1 MHPAYRTHLILSFV
15 ADLAQVLIWTGF
27 TVFQVTVVGMSPLQ
41 LVLMGSVLEIT
52 ILLCEVPTGVIADL
66 VSRRLSII
74 LGFALT
80 AVAYLLQ
87 AAMPTVPIAILGAVI
102 WGVGVTCL
110 SGAYDAWLADE
121 LGQER
126 LGPALLRGEQVAR
139 VAALF
144 GLAGSAL
151 LGSLWLGLPVL
162 VGGLLFA
169 ACALYCTVAMPE
181 TTFHRAAADE
191 RSTWRKVL
199 VTLRDGMRVVRRRPH
214 LLRLLGVLFFFGL
227 FSEAWDRLWQAH
239 LVTTFDLAA
248 LTPFAP
254 IVLLAALG
262 GVEMLLSIGAA
273 ELLRRRLRPHD
284 VRQTRRL
291 VFGFTAV
298 MVLGL
303 LAYGLAPQIGVALLA
318 FLGFSVARGLIG
330 PLLSTWQNRQIDD
343 PRVRATV
350 LSLGG
355 QSDALGQL
363 AGGPPLGAIGNR
375 SLRAAFVVS
384 ALLLVPNLWLLRERA
399 EPVTGVPATEA
410 SELADM
416 SAVE

>member
-1 MHPAYRTHLILSFV
+1 VHPAYRSHLILSFL
-15 ADLAQVLIWTGF
+15 ADGAHVLIWTGF
-27 TVFQVTVVGMSPLQ
+27 TVFQLTVVGMSPLQ
-41 LVLMGSVLEIT
+41 LVLVGSVLEIT

-74 LGFALT
+74 LGFAIT
-80 AVAYLLQ
+80 AIAYLLQ
-87 AAMPTVPIAILGAVI
+87 AAIPTFPVAVLGAVI
-102 WGVGVTCL
+102 WGVGVTCI

-121 LGQER
+121 IGQER
-126 LGPALLRGEQVAR
+126 LADALLRGEQIAR
-139 VAALF
+139 IAALF
-144 GLAGSAL
+144 GLAGSAA

-169 ACALYCTVAMPE
+169 ACAVYCLIAMPE
-181 TTFHRAAADE
+181 KNFHRAAADE
-191 RSTWRKVL
+191 RSTWRKMA
-199 VTLRDGMRVVRRRPH
+199 VTLRDGVRVVRRRPN

-239 LVTTFDLAA
+239 LVTTFDLAT

-254 IVLLAALG
+254 IVLLAVLG
-262 GVEMLLSIGAA
+262 GVEMLVAIGAA
-273 ELLRRRLRPHD
+273 ELLRRRLRPD
-284 VRQTRRL
+284 DTDQTRRL
-291 VFGFTAV
+291 VFAFTAV

-303 LAYGLAPQIGVALLA
+303 LAYGLAPHIGVALIA

-330 PLLSTWQNRQIDD
+330 PLLNTWQNAQIDD

-363 AGGPPLGAIGNR
+363 AGGLPLGAVGNR
-375 SLRAAFVVS
+375 SLRAAFLVS
-384 ALLLVPNLWLLRERA
+384 ALLLVPNLWLLRPRL
-399 EPVTGVPATEA
+399 EPRPIWPIDKHTG
-410 SELADM
+410 
-416 SAVE
+416 

>member
-1 MHPAYRTHLILSFV
+1 MSQAYRAHLVLSFLSD
-15 ADLAQVLIWTGF
+15 AAHVLIWTGF
-27 TVFQVTVVGMSPLQ
+27 TVFQLTVVGMSPLQ
-41 LVLMGSVLEIT
+41 LVLVGSIFEIV

-66 VSRRLSII
+66 ISRRLSIVI
-74 LGFALT
+74 GFALT
-80 AVAYLLQ
+80 AIAYLVQVAL
-87 AAMPTVPIAILGAVI
+87 PTFPVAVLGAVI
-102 WGVGVTCL
+102 WGVGVTCI

-126 LGPALLRGEQVAR
+126 LGDALLRGEQVAR

-144 GLAGSAL
+144 GLAGSAA
-151 LGSLWLGLPVL
+151 LGSLWLGLPIL

-169 ACALYCTVAMPE
+169 ICAGYCLLAMPE
-181 TTFHRAAADE
+181 RNFQRAAADE
-191 RSTWRKVL
+191 RTTWRRMAA
-199 VTLRDGMRVVRRRPH
+199 TLREGVRVVRRRPS
-214 LLRLLGVLFFFGL
+214 LLRLLAVLFFFGL

-262 GVEMLLSIGAA
+262 GVEMLFAIGAA
-273 ELLRRRLRPHD
+273 ELLRRRLRAD
-284 VRQTRRL
+284 DAAQTRRL
-291 VFGFTAV
+291 VFVFTAV

-303 LAYGLAPQIGVALLA
+303 VGYGLAPQIGVALLA

-330 PLLSTWQNRQIDD
+330 PLLSTWQNSQIDD
-343 PRVRATV
+343 SRVRATV

-363 AGGPPLGAIGNR
+363 AGGLPLGAVGNR
-375 SLRAAFVVS
+375 SLRAAFLLS
-384 ALLLVPNLWLLRERA
+384 AALLAPNLWLLRERPSA
-399 EPVTGVPATEA
+399 PPIREA
-410 SELADM
+410 ADM
-416 SAVE
+416 AD

>member
-1 MHPAYRTHLILSFV
+1 VNPAYRSHLILSFL
-15 ADLAQVLIWTGF
+15 ADGAHVLIWTGF
-27 TVFQVTVVGMSPLQ
+27 TVFQLTVVGMSPLQ
-41 LVLMGSVLEIT
+41 LVLVGSVLEIT

-80 AVAYLLQ
+80 AGAYLLQ
-87 AAMPTVPIAILGAVI
+87 AVVATFPVAVLGAVI

-126 LGPALLRGEQVAR
+126 LGDALLRGEQVAR

-144 GLAGSAL
+144 GLVGSAA

-162 VGGLLFA
+162 VGGVLFA
-169 ACALYCTVAMPE
+169 LCAAYCLLAMPE
-181 TTFHRAAADE
+181 TNFHRAAAGE
-191 RSTWRKVL
+191 RSSWRRFAA
-199 VTLRDGMRVVRRRPH
+199 TLRDGVRVVRRRPS
-214 LLRLLGVLFFFGL
+214 LLRLLGILFFFGL

-239 LVTTFDLAA
+239 MVTTFDLAA
-248 LTPFAP
+248 LMPVAP

-262 GVEMLLSIGAA
+262 GVEMLLAIGAA
-273 ELLRRRLRPHD
+273 ELLRRRLRPD
-284 VRQTRRL
+284 DAGQTRQL
-291 VFGFTAV
+291 VFGFTAA
-298 MVLGL
+298 MVIGL
-303 LAYGLAPQIGVALLA
+303 LAYGLAPQIGVALVA
-318 FLGFSVARGLIG
+318 FLLFSVARGLIG
-330 PLLSTWQNRQIDD
+330 PLLSTWQNAQIDD

-363 AGGPPLGAIGNR
+363 AGGLPLGAVGNR

-384 ALLLVPNLWLLRERA
+384 ALLLAPNLWLLRARPEPQPILEAA
-399 EPVTGVPATEA
+399 EMV
-410 SELADM
+410 D
-416 SAVE
+416 

>member
-1 MHPAYRTHLILSFV
+1 MHPAYRSHLILSFL
-15 ADLAQVLIWTGF
+15 ADGAHVLIWTGF
-27 TVFQVTVVGMSPLQ
+27 TVFQLTVVGMSPLQ
-41 LVLMGSVLEIT
+41 LVLVGSVLEIT

-66 VSRRLSII
+66 VSRRLSVI

-80 AVAYLLQ
+80 AIAYLLQ
-87 AAMPTVPIAILGAVI
+87 AAFPTFPVAVLGAVI

-121 LGQER
+121 IGQER
-126 LGPALLRGEQVAR
+126 LANALLRGEQIAR
-139 VAALF
+139 IAALS
-144 GLAGSAL
+144 GLAGSAG

-169 ACALYCTVAMPE
+169 FCAAYCLIAMPE
-181 TTFHRAAADE
+181 TNFHRAAADE
-191 RSTWRKVL
+191 GSTWRKL
-199 VTLRDGMRVVRRRPH
+199 AVTLRDGVRVVRRRPN

-262 GVEMLLSIGAA
+262 GIEMLIAIGAA
-273 ELLRRRLRPHD
+273 ELLRRRLRPD
-284 VRQTRRL
+284 DADQTRRL
-291 VFGFTAV
+291 VLAFTAV

-303 LAYGLAPQIGVALLA
+303 LAYGLAPQIGVALVA

-330 PLLSTWQNRQIDD
+330 PLLNTWQNVQIDD

-363 AGGPPLGAIGNR
+363 AGGLPLGAVGNR
-375 SLRAAFVVS
+375 SLRAVFVIS
-384 ALLLVPNLWLLRERA
+384 ALLLAPNLWLLRLRP
-399 EPVTGVPATEA
+399 EPRPILEV
-410 SELADM
+410 ADITD
-416 SAVE
+416 

>member
-1 MHPAYRTHLILSFV
+1 MNPAYRSHLVLRFM
-15 ADLAQVLIWTGF
+15 ADLANVLIWTGF
-27 TVFQVTVVGMSPLQ
+27 TIFQLTIVGMSPLQ
-41 LVLMGSVLEIT
+41 LVLVGSVLEIT

-74 LGFALT
+74 LGFGIT

-87 AAMPTVPIAILGAVI
+87 AAVPTFPVAVLGAVI
-102 WGVGVTCL
+102 WGVGVTCI

-126 LGPALLRGEQVAR
+126 LGDALLRGEQVGR
-139 VAALF
+139 IAALA

-151 LGSLWLGLPVL
+151 LGSIWLGLPVL

-169 ACALYCTVAMPE
+169 LCAAYCIVAMPE
-181 TTFHRAAADE
+181 TNFHRAAADE
-191 RSTWRKVL
+191 RSTWRKMAA
-199 VTLRDGMRVVRRRPH
+199 TLRDGAQVLRRRPN

-262 GVEMLLSIGAA
+262 GIEMLLSIAAA
-273 ELLRRRLRPHD
+273 ELLRRRLRPD
-284 VRQTRRL
+284 DAQQTRRL
-291 VFGFTAV
+291 VFAFTLI

-303 LAYGLAPQIGVALLA
+303 LAYGLAPQIGVALVA
-318 FLGFSVARGLIG
+318 FLAFSVARRMIR
-330 PLLSTWQNRQIDD
+330 PLLSTWQNAQIDD

-363 AGGPPLGAIGNR
+363 AGGPPLGAVGNR

-384 ALLLVPNLWLLRERA
+384 ALLLAPNLWLLRRRT
-399 EPVTGVPATEA
+399 EPNVAPLHEA
-410 SELADM
+410 VDM
-416 SAVE
+416 GD

>member
-1 MHPAYRTHLILSFV
+1 VSQAYRAHLVLSFL
-15 ADLAQVLIWTGF
+15 ADAAHVLIWTGF
-27 TVFQVTVVGMSPLQ
+27 TVFQLTVVGMSPLQ
-41 LVLMGSVLEIT
+41 LVLVGSIFEIA

-66 VSRRLSII
+66 VSRRLSVVI
-74 LGFALT
+74 GFALT
-80 AVAYLLQ
+80 ALAYLLQ
-87 AAMPTVPIAILGAVI
+87 VAVPTFPMAVVGAVV

-126 LGPALLRGEQVAR
+126 LGDALLRGEQVAR

-144 GLAGSAL
+144 GLLGSAA
-151 LGSLWLGLPVL
+151 LGSVWLGLPVL

-169 ACALYCTVAMPE
+169 LCAGYCLVAMPE
-181 TTFHRAAADE
+181 RNFHRAAAAE
-191 RSTWRKVL
+191 RTTWGRMAA
-199 VTLRDGMRVVRRRPH
+199 TLRDGVGVVRRRPN
-214 LLRLLGVLFFFGL
+214 LLRLLAILFFFGL

-239 LVTTFDLAA
+239 LVTTFDIAA

-273 ELLRRRLRPHD
+273 ELLRRRLRPD
-284 VRQTRRL
+284 DPQQTRRL
-291 VFGFTAV
+291 VFAFTAV

-303 LAYGLAPQIGVALLA
+303 LAYGLAPHIVVALLA

-330 PLLSTWQNRQIDD
+330 PLLSSWQNSQIDD

-363 AGGPPLGAIGNR
+363 AGGLPLGAVGNR
-375 SLRAAFVVS
+375 SLRAAFLLS
-384 ALLLVPNLWLLRERA
+384 AVLLAPNLWLLRARPEPQSILETA
-399 EPVTGVPATEA
+399 EMV
-410 SELADM
+410 D
-416 SAVE
+416 